1 MSAWPHVRAVGL
13 LPGIVALVVPALL
26 VWRSWPPDVGW
37 ELPRG
42 LGLLPAVLGLAL
54 LGAGLLLVVRT
65 VALLA
70 TVGRGTLAPW
80 DPTSR
85 LVVRGPYRHVRNPMI
100 SGVLLVLLGEA
111 AFLGSLPVLAWFAAV
126 LAVNAVYFPL
136 VEERGLRRRFGED
149 YERYR
154 ANVPRWVPRLRPWE
168 PGRSPDLER
177 RDAR

>member
-1 MSAWPHVRAVGL
+1 MSAWRHVRAVGL

-37 ELPRG
+37 GLPRG

-111 AFLGSLPVLAWFAAV
+111 AFLGSLPVLAWFGAV
-126 LAVNAVYFPL
+126 PRRQRRLLPAGGGAGPPPP
-136 VEERGLRRRFGED
+136 LRRRLRALPS
-149 YERYR
+149 ERPALGAAAPPVGAR
-154 ANVPRWVPRLRPWE
+154 TE
-168 PGRSPDLER
+168 P
-177 RDAR
+177 